1 MSINRDELR
10 ALVREVVRE
19 AVRDVRA
26 TAKTPGPVAVPP
38 PPAPAPAPPTQA
50 GLSAPPTQAGLSAP
64 PTVAHQFGV
73 EPTGPRA
80 VEGKNR
86 TETVQL
92 TNDRDLDNFVRKL
105 LRLFESPKTRADL
118 KAGRLSFRLAGA
130 TRASGGGA
138 SRRIEAGAVTER
150 HIADMAGGTLVL
162 GRKAVLTP
170 LAREK
175 ARTLGITIEKE
186 RK

>member
-19 AVRDVRA
+19 AVRDFVA
-26 TAKTPGPVAVPP
+26 TKTPGPVAIPP
-38 PPAPAPAPPTQA
+38 SQPPAPAPP
-50 GLSAPPTQAGLSAP
+50 AP
-64 PTVAHQFGV
+64 PTVADQFGAN
-73 EPTGPRA
+73 PTGPRA
-80 VEGKNR
+80 VDGKNR

-118 KAGRLSFRLAGA
+118 KTGRLSFRLAGP
-130 TRASGGGA
+130 TRSSGGGA

-186 RK
+186 PKC

>member
-1 MSINRDELR
+1 MNRDELR

-19 AVRDVRA
+19 AVRDVGAA
-26 TAKTPGPVAVPP
+26 TKTPGPVAVPP
-38 PPAPAPAPPTQA
+38 PPAPAPPAPPTLA
-50 GLSAPPTQAGLSAP
+50 D
-64 PTVAHQFGV
+64 QFGV

-80 VEGKNR
+80 VDGKNR

-118 KAGRLSFRLAGA
+118 KAGRLSFRLAA
-130 TRASGGGA
+130 SNRSSGGAG
-138 SRRIEAGAVTER
+138 RRIESGAVTER